1 MKSIQKRWLASV
13 VGLLAASGNAVVW
26 GDEGRLLAAMD
37 AAPLMNSAPGM
48 PGLPEAPSN
57 RTMPK
62 DDSAGIVKSAPSAE
76 SSTKL
81 SDSAITMKVKA
92 ELLAAKGLRPN
103 GIRVRTENGVV
114 YLDGR
119 VQTDS
124 EKLTA
129 LNAVR
134 AVDGVQSVVDGMQ
147 VGK

>member
-1 MKSIQKRWLASV
+1 M
-13 VGLLAASGNAVVW
+13 
-26 GDEGRLLAAMD
+26 
-37 AAPLMNSAPGM
+37 
-48 PGLPEAPSN
+48 
-57 RTMPK
+57 
-62 DDSAGIVKSAPSAE
+62 
-76 SSTKL
+76 
-81 SDSAITMKVKA
+81 
-92 ELLAAKGLRPN
+92 
-103 GIRVRTENGVV
+103 

>member
-1 MKSIQKRWLASV
+1 MKSIQKMWLASA
-13 VGLLAASGNAVVW
+13 VGLLAASGNETAWRDV
-26 GDEGRLLAAMD
+26 GSILAATD
-37 AAPLMNSAPGM
+37 GAPPMSSAPGM

-57 RTMPK
+57 RTAPK
-62 DDSAGIVKSAPSAE
+62 YDSTGMAKSAPSAE
-76 SSTKL
+76 SSTKS

-92 ELLAAKGLRPN
+92 ELLATEGIRPT

-114 YLDGR
+114 HLEGK
-119 VQTDS
+119 VQNDS
-124 EKLTA
+124 EKLSA

>member
-1 MKSIQKRWLASV
+1 M
-13 VGLLAASGNAVVW
+13 
-26 GDEGRLLAAMD
+26 
-37 AAPLMNSAPGM
+37 
-48 PGLPEAPSN
+48 
-57 RTMPK
+57 
-62 DDSAGIVKSAPSAE
+62 
-76 SSTKL
+76 
-81 SDSAITMKVKA
+81 KA